1 MNNHS
6 WEQMDLPF
14 LGNKPLGYKWI
25 LKRKMKVNGNID
37 KYKARLVKVF
47 RQQEDVDYF
56 DTYSHMLRITSIWT
70 SIVITS
76 INKL

>member
-6 WEQMDLPF
+6 WEQMDLPL

-25 LKRKMKVNGNID
+25 LKRKMKVDGNID

-47 RQQEDVDYF
+47 RQ
-56 DTYSHMLRITSIWT
+56 
-70 SIVITS
+70 
-76 INKL
+76 